1 MLTRQEKVYIRDLL
15 KVPMAGVPRG
25 GHTSG
30 YRFFSL
36 VGNLEF
42 YMNNLAVEEESV
54 IAGRPLALVSF
65 FNQPTVLGQSLT
77 IFVNANPLTY
87 LVQQSDID
95 SQFPQQ
101 SVLLNMVNL
110 INSAQLGPWAGT
122 GDSPSVLAGASPLTA
137 PEYGQIAIS
146 WYKTFTVSVAQD
158 PGPGLA
164 LQVEQNGD
172 YMPEPSMIA
181 AGKICPDTGGPL
193 YVHGYIKVCL
203 ELRNDILNAR
213 RNLQLSSAG
222 AKGDQGGVT
231 FNPRQLR
238 EQTALL
244 NYWLDKLGSALYA
257 TANPMGQPSGRI
269 TL

>member
-30 YRFFSL
+30 YRYFSL

-42 YMNNLAVEEESV
+42 YMNNLAVEEEAV
-54 IAGRPLALVSF
+54 IAGRPLSLVSF

-77 IFVNANPLTY
+77 IIVNGNPLVY
-87 LVQQSDID
+87 AVQQSDMD

-101 SVLLNMVNL
+101 TVLLNMVNL
-110 INSAQLGPWAGT
+110 INSAQLGPWAGS
-122 GDSPSVLAGASPLTA
+122 GDSPATLAGASPLTA
-137 PEYGQIAIS
+137 PQFGQIAIS
-146 WYKTFTVSVAQD
+146 WFKPFTVEVAQD

-164 LQVEQNGD
+164 LQVEQGGD
-172 YMPEPSMIA
+172 TMPEPSMIVS
-181 AGKICPDTGGPL
+181 GKTCPDGSPL
-193 YVHGYIKVCL
+193 RVHGYLRVCL
-203 ELRNDILNAR
+203 ELRNDILNGR
-213 RNLQLSSAG
+213 RNLTLTSAG

-238 EQTALL
+238 EQSALF
-244 NYWLDKLGSALYA
+244 NYFIDKLGSALYA
-257 TANPMGQPSGRI
+257 SANPMGQPSGRI
-269 TL
+269 TI